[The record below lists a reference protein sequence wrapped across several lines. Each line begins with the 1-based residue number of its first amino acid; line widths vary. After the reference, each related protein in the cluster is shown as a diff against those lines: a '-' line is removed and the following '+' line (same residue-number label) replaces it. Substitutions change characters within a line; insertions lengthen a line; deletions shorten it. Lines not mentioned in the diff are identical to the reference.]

1 MKILVTGGAGFIAS
15 HIAERLISNG
25 HEVTIVDNLKTGKR
39 SNIPDGCR
47 FIEMDITDKAVE
59 DVFREGEFK
68 AVYHLAAQIDVRS
81 SVRDP
86 IEDLSINIGGSV
98 RLLEL
103 SARYSV
109 ERFIFAS
116 SGGAIYG
123 EQEVYPATESHP
135 TAPISPYG
143 IAKLSVENYMFFY
156 HNEYG
161 LNTTALRFANVYGP
175 RQNPFGEAGVVAIF
189 CNRILSG
196 KQVFINGNGLQTR
209 DYVYIDDVVKANLAA
224 LELKGNHILNIGTGV
239 ETDVITIFEL
249 LKKIT
254 QVDIEKLHKEE
265 APGEQ
270 LRSVIDSS
278 LAGKVMNWAPEY
290 DFEGGLKLTVEYFK
304 NNSG

>member
-1 MKILVTGGAGFIAS
+1 MRILVTGGAGFIAS

-25 HEVTIVDNLKTGKR
+25 HEVTIIDNLSAGR
-39 SNIPDGCR
+39 ISNVPDGCT
-47 FIEMDITDKAVE
+47 FVEMDITDKAIE
-59 DVFREGEFK
+59 DVFREGRFE
-68 AVYHLAAQIDVRS
+68 AVYHLAAQIDVRA

-86 IEDLSINIGGSV
+86 IEDLLINIGGSV
-98 RLLEL
+98 RLLEM
-103 SARYSV
+103 SKIYNV
-109 ERFIFAS
+109 DRFIFAS

-123 EQEVYPATESHP
+123 EQEVYPAPESHP

-143 IAKLSVENYMFFY
+143 IAKLAVENYMFFY
-156 HNEYG
+156 SNAYG

-196 KQVFINGNGLQTR
+196 KQIFINGNGLQTR

-239 ETDVITIFEL
+239 ETDVVTIFEL
-249 LKKIT
+249 LKKIIG
-254 QVDIEKLHKEE
+254 VDIEELHKEE

-278 LAGKVMNWAPEY
+278 LAKKVMNWTPEY
-290 DFEGGLKLTVEYFK
+290 SFERGLGLTVEYFR